1 VHKVRLVIPVLGA
14 ATIVCMTVGVLRGH
28 AATQRAAIHS
38 VPVAREARDRLPVD
52 LATKTLAIVSRGTH
66 DRWDHIYIARADGS
80 RLTQVDRMP
89 HFKQKPS
96 WSPDGRK
103 IAFRYL
109 ARDDYSDTPI
119 YVIDADGSHPIN
131 LTRRAGLLG
140 GSSPTWSRDGRK
152 IALSGKRTTTEK
164 EGIYVMNADGS
175 HPVRLTPTGWEAQYP
190 AWSPD
195 GTRIAFV
202 VVHPPGFDIEVMNA
216 DGSQVRQLTH
226 SGVSGG
232 YNEWPMWSPASKRI
246 AFDTE
251 AGYAGGRSD
260 IWVMN
265 ADGTHKTLLRAVGE
279 HGGGVPAAWAPG
291 AWIAFACPLHPSQQ
305 PPTAIG
311 ICAVR
316 PDGTGFARLLGGR
329 DAGFPAWKP

>member
-1 VHKVRLVIPVLGA
+1 MI
-14 ATIVCMTVGVLRGH
+14 MGVLRGH
-28 AATQRAAIHS
+28 AAAQRPAIHPI
-38 VPVAREARDRLPVD
+38 PVTHLAARSLPLD
-52 LATKTLAIVSRGTH
+52 LATKTLAFVSRGAH

-80 RLTQVDRMP
+80 HLRQVDRMP
-89 HFKQKPS
+89 HFKAQPA

-103 IAFRYL
+103 MAFRSL
-109 ARDDYSDTPI
+109 ARGDFSDTDTSVV
-119 YVIDADGSHPIN
+119 VINADGSHPVN
-131 LTRRAGLLG
+131 LSRRAGLID
-140 GSSPTWSRDGRK
+140 GSSPTWSPDGRK
-152 IALSGKRTTTEK
+152 MALSGKRTATEA
-164 EGIYVMNADGS
+164 EGIYVVNADGS
-175 HPVRLTPTGWEAQYP
+175 HPVRLTPPQWEAQYP

-216 DGSQVRQLTH
+216 DGSQVKQLTH
-226 SGVSGG
+226 SGGSGG
-232 YNEWPMWSPASKRI
+232 YNEWPMWSPDSKRI
-246 AFDTE
+246 AFATE

-265 ADGTHKTLLRAVGE
+265 ADGSHRTVLRAVGG

-316 PDGTGFARLLGGR
+316 PDGTRFARLLGGR